1 MVKSV
6 NMNLTRTN
14 GQLERG
20 FANAC
25 CCSRNQDSLSMESL
39 EFGWV
44 NRVSCHGEC
53 LGCMYIAETS
63 IIQGES
69 IYVIERLQISTC

>member
-1 MVKSV
+1 
-6 NMNLTRTN
+6 
-14 GQLERG
+14 
-20 FANAC
+20 
-25 CCSRNQDSLSMESL
+25 MESL

-53 LGCMYIAETS
+53 PGCMYIEETS
-63 IIQGES
+63 IIQEES